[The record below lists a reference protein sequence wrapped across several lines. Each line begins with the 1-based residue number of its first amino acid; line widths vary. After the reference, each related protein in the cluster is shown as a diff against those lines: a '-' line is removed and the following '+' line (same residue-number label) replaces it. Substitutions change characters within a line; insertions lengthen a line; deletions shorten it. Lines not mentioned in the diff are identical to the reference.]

1 MTLSDVI
8 VVPMLARG
16 LLSVKALTKRDS
28 TVEFGESGGLIK
40 KGSLR
45 IPFGSSGQLYSLK
58 CSLVDGEKSKKEAA
72 LVAENRDLRAEI
84 RALGLKEKA
93 WMEEQM
99 RNLGELRIRSP
110 AEIAARKWEQSLLRE
125 EPSEV
130 QGVVPREV
138 KQAGAR
144 KSHGESERAF
154 EAQLSAARKK
164 SEGCSGM
171 GAQGIGTAVI
181 CSSWGS

>member
-1 MTLSDVI
+1 
-8 VVPMLARG
+8 
-16 LLSVKALTKRDS
+16 
-28 TVEFGESGGLIK
+28 
-40 KGSLR
+40 
-45 IPFGSSGQLYSLK
+45 
-58 CSLVDGEKSKKEAA
+58 
-72 LVAENRDLRAEI
+72 
-84 RALGLKEKA
+84 
-93 WMEEQM
+93 MEEQM